1 MLDTLA
7 FTELFCNIKV
17 VKMLIFVNWCLQMCL
32 KGEFR
37 LNVGNGPFSLTLAYR
52 FHSLMWTTLANAD
65 CFEIFDEVVIF
76 NSSG

>member
-7 FTELFCNIKV
+7 FTELFSNVKV

-37 LNVGNGPFSLTLAYR
+37 LNVGNGPFSI
-52 FHSLMWTTLANAD
+52 TTLANAD